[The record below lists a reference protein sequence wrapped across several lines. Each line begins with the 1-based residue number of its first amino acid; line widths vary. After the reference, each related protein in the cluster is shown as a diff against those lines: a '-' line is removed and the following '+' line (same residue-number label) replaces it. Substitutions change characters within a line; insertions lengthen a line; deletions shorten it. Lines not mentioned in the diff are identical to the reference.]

1 MRKLGVPEEL
11 SGPSAPSAAADL
23 GDKVDL
29 AFGVERG
36 EIGVLE
42 DFAVDRHR
50 HALLDLA
57 AEAGKAALKLQ
68 NHPAEIVCLHFEC
81 GEPAGEPAGSQAR
94 DDDARHVQRS
104 RTITLSLRA
113 KRCNLDRQSE
123 LGSRLLRRFAP
134 RDDMGRPY
142 SAARGSSFASIAARS
157 RGGDIGRARMPTPIA
172 AAEAVANAGI

>member
-23 GDKVDL
+23 GDQVDL

-57 AEAGKAALKLQ
+57 AEAGEAAVELQ
-68 NHPAEIVCLHFEC
+68 NHPAEIVGLDLEL
-81 GEPAGEPAGSQAR
+81 GLPAGEPAGGLTR
-94 DDDARHVQRS
+94 DDDARHCQRS
-104 RTITLSLRA
+104 LTM
-113 KRCNLDRQSE
+113 
-123 LGSRLLRRFAP
+123 P
-134 RDDMGRPY
+134 V
-142 SAARGSSFASIAARS
+142 IA
-157 RGGDIGRARMPTPIA
+157 
-172 AAEAVANAGI
+172 